1 MNYPKPKKRSLPKPP
16 VAEQPEPQNPL
27 APLVQKQVLDAIGKI
42 DRMVKIRA
50 RNVFNNNWRVN
61 IWCEIDSETA
71 LCVIPQLKLKYSY
84 FVKTDEEGNII
95 SSDPELGIHCN

>member
-1 MNYPKPKKRSLPKPP
+1 MNYPKPKKRPLPKPP
-16 VAEQPEPQNPL
+16 VAETPEPENPL

-61 IWCEIDSETA
+61 IWCEVDSETE
-71 LCVIPQLKLKYSY
+71 LCVIPQLKIKYSY

-95 SSDPELGIHCN
+95 SSDPKLGFECK